1 MQFLPFL
8 IWCNNFFFD
17 INFFHNCIVSLII
30 FTAINYV
37 VSVITLWVCRKYI
50 MILKDR
56 KHIVEESSLFKILVS
71 SIIGPVC
78 LSPTFFLAY
87 VFGHACTFVT
97 VMFTYDLPIYICL
110 WKTLVQCPC
119 AIEKDVGCLINV
131 VTEIYD

>member
-1 MQFLPFL
+1 MQFLHFL

-17 INFFHNCIVSLII
+17 INFFNNCIDSLII
-30 FTAINYV
+30 FIAINYV
-37 VSVITLWVCRKYI
+37 VSVITLWVCRKHI

-78 LSPTFFLAY
+78 LSPTLFSCIC
-87 VFGHACTFVT
+87 VWTCMHICHCNVC
-97 VMFTYDLPIYICL
+97 MICQCICL

-119 AIEKDVGCLINV
+119 AIEKNAGCLINV